1 MLDGTVTL
9 PTAYDTTNDK
19 RTARAED
26 ERKRATLAAETPDL
40 FRQIGDGT
48 LSFAEAWAAYLERT
62 RTEWSL
68 AKDAN
73 H

>member
-1 MLDGTVTL
+1 VLDGTVTL

-40 FRQIGDGT
+40 DGT